1 MRKTNLKRLDQYR
14 EKASLMKSMI
24 VERKGF
30 KEKDAERTKK
40 YESLNKKMGCLAKAN
55 ALCAKERYTE
65 AFKVLI
71 QAVELVKNE
80 IEHNEE
86 LQKTKSMVI
95 KGRLGLQRDMDITTE
110 QVFLSTLP
118 QNLNPDDPN
127 EPHRLRMYAQMT
139 GMVDGP

>member
-1 MRKTNLKRLDQYR
+1 
-14 EKASLMKSMI
+14 MKSMI

-95 KGRLGLQRDMDITTE
+95 KGRLGL
-110 QVFLSTLP
+110 
-118 QNLNPDDPN
+118 
-127 EPHRLRMYAQMT
+127 
-139 GMVDGP
+139 